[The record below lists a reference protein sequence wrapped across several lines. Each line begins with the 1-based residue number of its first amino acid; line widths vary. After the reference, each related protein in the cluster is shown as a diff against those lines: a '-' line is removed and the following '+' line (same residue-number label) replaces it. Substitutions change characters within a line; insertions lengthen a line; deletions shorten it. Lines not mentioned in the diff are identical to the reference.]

1 MGKTRNTQK
10 RSPCNK
16 RKNNKSRRKIK
27 GGTKKGMVE
36 TAVVPFGLFALQH
49 FASRNNKKMKK
60 RKTVKKGKRKNKFR
74 MRK

>member
-1 MGKTRNTQK
+1 MGKTINTQK

-16 RKNNKSRRKIK
+16 RKNNKSRRSRK

-49 FASRNNKKMKK
+49 LASRNNKKMKK
-60 RKTVKKGKRKNKFR
+60 RKTLKKGKKGK
-74 MRK
+74 KGKK

>member
-16 RKNNKSRRKIK
+16 RKNNKSRRSRK

-49 FASRNNKKMKK
+49 LASRNNKKMKK
-60 RKTVKKGKRKNKFR
+60 RKTLKKGKRKNKFR